1 MVLTLIVFGECI
13 VIGDIGIE
21 CSGCG
26 CDRCGMGDVL
36 GMRGGEGVRVVVSF
50 KVSFMCSVSFT
61 CVLVGSVLVG
71 VNAGDEGLRCM
82 RCFLCRYFR

>member
-1 MVLTLIVFGECI
+1 MLQLLLFMVLTLIVFGECI

-50 KVSFMCSVSFT
+50 KVSFMCSVSFICT
-61 CVLVGSVLVG
+61 VYTLKL
-71 VNAGDEGLRCM
+71 DYYE
-82 RCFLCRYFR
+82 